1 MTWLILEM
9 ASPLRLFACRFLE
22 LWLLKLTVVPA
33 PLPPLSAA
41 FFWMVL
47 LPDRSRAR
55 APFLGALP
63 VTSKLRM
70 ESLYAKAAAIVLIW
84 KPTSPQEA
92 VITVAANGKVA
103 TLKWTP

>member
-1 MTWLILEM
+1 
-9 ASPLRLFACRFLE
+9 
-22 LWLLKLTVVPA
+22 
-33 PLPPLSAA
+33 
-41 FFWMVL
+41 
-47 LPDRSRAR
+47 
-55 APFLGALP
+55 
-63 VTSKLRM
+63 M